1 MTALSYTL
9 ISFPGLGLELDPPS
23 TIQLGPLTIHFYGL
37 IIAVGSCWRYCT
49 PASAARN
56 SV

>member
-23 TIQLGPLTIHFYGL
+23 TSQLVPRTIHFYGL
-37 IIAVGSCWRYCT
+37 IIAVGMLLAGR
-49 PASAARN
+49 
-56 SV
+56 